1 MVAGGSQLWWSQLGR
16 VPHQHRKCRAASCR
30 AGNRVRCAAA
40 DAGRCGASWG
50 ISIPADGTTWPPWP
64 SYNATLLQP
73 ATSADAGC
81 HTRRHL
87 KSVHRWRQRL
97 HLSRCRAGMKPCG
110 GRGGWHSSQG
120 GFAAT
125 SCSLLQ
131 RHLAGRAHSL
141 TLPATVLLLQPLLQ
155 NNQILKPKELLFLK
169 KKGLKVRKLLSK
181 AMM

>member
-50 ISIPADGTTWPPWP
+50 ISIPADRTTWPPWP
-64 SYNATLLQP
+64 SYNASLLQP

-155 NNQILKPKELLFLK
+155 NNQI
-169 KKGLKVRKLLSK
+169 
-181 AMM
+181 